1 MQRGN
6 GNDNDEIAVASPIW
20 IDLDGEGDPE
30 LLVPFGRRIFAWDG
44 DTGAAA
50 DISNGWNAPIDV
62 PHRTWAAPAIA
73 DMDGDGHLDIL
84 VGDALISEAKADLA
98 PLADGRGLGFTPADP
113 DPGEMVT
120 ITGQFSN
127 IGVIDTPDPV
137 DARILLDGQIIKS
150 HRVNIAE
157 AVAPS
162 GEGGPITFSVDV
174 EATLGI
180 HSVELILDPNS
191 NITQTRTD
199 NDAFNTTLVVLEP
212 YVAQI
217 QTPGLVSRTLPGT
230 TSTIEID
237 LLNLGSRNADWT
249 LSYDDSSLP
258 NGWTF
263 GPVDVSELTQNL
275 QRDVTTTVEFMF
287 SVPTDALGSDDAQ
300 IPLTLTL
307 DQDTSIF
314 TNVVLPLEV
323 ERTRGL
329 SLQGPSGLSE
339 NSGQGRP
346 GDSANVWLLVENLGN
361 AQETTTDLQWT
372 STSWGVTPRLIDS
385 TGQEIFSVE
394 MDPSSEEEFLIEIDV
409 PSSES
414 IGQTTSTTLSMC
426 IGEGQ
431 DMICEDFNIVVEAA
445 NTASDIPHARTVPI
459 TGLTW
464 SVEANMP
471 ANGIIRWN
479 MAEAG
484 MIKEDWIWST
494 SGSLA
499 INGNILELSGSGL
512 TSGTLILDLPV
523 DAQPYRH
530 FFNQSAEVAPASNL
544 SLSLHILQVFRTDAQ
559 VVSPDEGSVFNVS
572 ERTKIIL
579 RLENPGNGVDTFT
592 LAGHTAAGNLSAPPI
607 ITFEIPNAQRTL
619 GPGSLTMAPVWVTL
633 PNDIPAREDFQI
645 IFDWTSMGDETV
657 SDSASI
663 TVQARPDH
671 RWNVSVEQGN
681 TISVTPGE
689 ELSLNLTMTNVGNT
703 IDSLSL
709 TPEFNITHVN
719 GDSSS
724 WSATGISASQLA
736 INASQT
742 VELSLIIPDDCWA
755 GTIAEF
761 SLDMTSDGFDMQES
775 VDITLSVAPVSG
787 WRFDLSNA
795 SLEVPPEG
803 GSIELVVEQLG
814 NGPQA
819 PWFSKA
825 GEGWSVELPV
835 NSLEMD
841 PASTSL
847 ITVNITPPLDA
858 VAGEVGVIRIRIS
871 DGDGSGQ
878 VVEEVPVRVGS
889 APGIELGAKGSWLAR
904 DGMFSHA
911 TAWIENTG
919 NDVAIMD
926 LSIAD
931 LPSGWTAE
939 GEGTIVVAPGE
950 VLALPVTLMPNNWDG
965 TGIQVRLVVVHPVLG
980 QLELPISVDD
990 SVVIATSKTVHT
1002 GRSGQKVSISIDS
1015 ISDGPSSSLITI
1027 PDTRTNISH
1036 QGVSLHLVG
1045 MEMPNHEVECTSMY
1059 GNLSSLGIET
1069 MSRTWS
1075 HCTFTADPNYELVAN
1090 AWLRSDR
1097 GEMLDSAVI
1106 RLSPGENLST
1116 NLSLNSWNPEPGLIG
1131 VEIVIIDSSGAI
1143 LFKQSSS
1150 HIAHESGW
1158 NIGIAGLD
1166 VDGSWITIS
1175 ISRQG
1180 YEKLE
1185 GTPCILSLSSPDW
1198 SKELF
1203 VDIAGSSHAP
1213 ILQIKRPTELVSGDT
1228 LTASISC
1235 ASPWDV
1241 DDDLSDDSRVV
1252 NAGKVPAITYES
1264 SDLLW
1269 TLSIAAI
1276 MVAIAWLLGI
1286 IRPKQIRPPRKQ
1298 AEKPAGQ
1305 KREEKEV
1312 EMTVEPEVDDISLG
1326 EVSVTPEPEQTAPPQ
1341 QEPEEEIIDIDD
1353 ETASGRLS
1361 ALRREITTDGN
1372 SPATLSKEDLASRM
1386 DSFLKDR

>member
-1 MQRGN
+1 
-6 GNDNDEIAVASPIW
+6 
-20 IDLDGEGDPE
+20 
-30 LLVPFGRRIFAWDG
+30 
-44 DTGAAA
+44 
-50 DISNGWNAPIDV
+50 
-62 PHRTWAAPAIA
+62 
-73 DMDGDGHLDIL
+73 
-84 VGDALISEAKADLA
+84 
-98 PLADGRGLGFTPADP
+98 
-113 DPGEMVT
+113 
-120 ITGQFSN
+120 
-127 IGVIDTPDPV
+127 
-137 DARILLDGQIIKS
+137 
-150 HRVNIAE
+150 
-157 AVAPS
+157 
-162 GEGGPITFSVDV
+162 
-174 EATLGI
+174 
-180 HSVELILDPNS
+180 
-191 NITQTRTD
+191 
-199 NDAFNTTLVVLEP
+199 
-212 YVAQI
+212 
-217 QTPGLVSRTLPGT
+217 
-230 TSTIEID
+230 
-237 LLNLGSRNADWT
+237 
-249 LSYDDSSLP
+249 
-258 NGWTF
+258 
-263 GPVDVSELTQNL
+263 
-275 QRDVTTTVEFMF
+275 
-287 SVPTDALGSDDAQ
+287 
-300 IPLTLTL
+300 
-307 DQDTSIF
+307 
-314 TNVVLPLEV
+314 
-323 ERTRGL
+323 
-329 SLQGPSGLSE
+329 
-339 NSGQGRP
+339 
-346 GDSANVWLLVENLGN
+346 
-361 AQETTTDLQWT
+361 
-372 STSWGVTPRLIDS
+372 
-385 TGQEIFSVE
+385 
-394 MDPSSEEEFLIEIDV
+394 
-409 PSSES
+409 
-414 IGQTTSTTLSMC
+414 
-426 IGEGQ
+426 
-431 DMICEDFNIVVEAA
+431 
-445 NTASDIPHARTVPI
+445 
-459 TGLTW
+459 
-464 SVEANMP
+464 
-471 ANGIIRWN
+471 
-479 MAEAG
+479 
-484 MIKEDWIWST
+484 
-494 SGSLA
+494 
-499 INGNILELSGSGL
+499 
-512 TSGTLILDLPV
+512 
-523 DAQPYRH
+523 
-530 FFNQSAEVAPASNL
+530 
-544 SLSLHILQVFRTDAQ
+544 
-559 VVSPDEGSVFNVS
+559 
-572 ERTKIIL
+572 
-579 RLENPGNGVDTFT
+579 
-592 LAGHTAAGNLSAPPI
+592 
-607 ITFEIPNAQRTL
+607 
-619 GPGSLTMAPVWVTL
+619 
-633 PNDIPAREDFQI
+633 
-645 IFDWTSMGDETV
+645 
-657 SDSASI
+657 
-663 TVQARPDH
+663 
-671 RWNVSVEQGN
+671 
-681 TISVTPGE
+681 
-689 ELSLNLTMTNVGNT
+689 
-703 IDSLSL
+703 
-709 TPEFNITHVN
+709 
-719 GDSSS
+719 
-724 WSATGISASQLA
+724 
-736 INASQT
+736 
-742 VELSLIIPDDCWA
+742 
-755 GTIAEF
+755 
-761 SLDMTSDGFDMQES
+761 
-775 VDITLSVAPVSG
+775 
-787 WRFDLSNA
+787 
-795 SLEVPPEG
+795 
-803 GSIELVVEQLG
+803 
-814 NGPQA
+814 
-819 PWFSKA
+819 
-825 GEGWSVELPV
+825 
-835 NSLEMD
+835 MD

>member
-1 MQRGN
+1 
-6 GNDNDEIAVASPIW
+6 
-20 IDLDGEGDPE
+20 
-30 LLVPFGRRIFAWDG
+30 
-44 DTGAAA
+44 
-50 DISNGWNAPIDV
+50 
-62 PHRTWAAPAIA
+62 
-73 DMDGDGHLDIL
+73 
-84 VGDALISEAKADLA
+84 
-98 PLADGRGLGFTPADP
+98 
-113 DPGEMVT
+113 
-120 ITGQFSN
+120 
-127 IGVIDTPDPV
+127 
-137 DARILLDGQIIKS
+137 
-150 HRVNIAE
+150 
-157 AVAPS
+157 
-162 GEGGPITFSVDV
+162 
-174 EATLGI
+174 
-180 HSVELILDPNS
+180 
-191 NITQTRTD
+191 
-199 NDAFNTTLVVLEP
+199 
-212 YVAQI
+212 
-217 QTPGLVSRTLPGT
+217 
-230 TSTIEID
+230 
-237 LLNLGSRNADWT
+237 
-249 LSYDDSSLP
+249 
-258 NGWTF
+258 
-263 GPVDVSELTQNL
+263 
-275 QRDVTTTVEFMF
+275 
-287 SVPTDALGSDDAQ
+287 
-300 IPLTLTL
+300 
-307 DQDTSIF
+307 
-314 TNVVLPLEV
+314 
-323 ERTRGL
+323 
-329 SLQGPSGLSE
+329 
-339 NSGQGRP
+339 
-346 GDSANVWLLVENLGN
+346 
-361 AQETTTDLQWT
+361 
-372 STSWGVTPRLIDS
+372 
-385 TGQEIFSVE
+385 
-394 MDPSSEEEFLIEIDV
+394 
-409 PSSES
+409 
-414 IGQTTSTTLSMC
+414 
-426 IGEGQ
+426 
-431 DMICEDFNIVVEAA
+431 MICEDFNIVVEAA

-795 SLEVPPEG
+795 SLEVPPGG